1 MGRALTKSSAPRT
14 SQRMRTRPL
23 RRRWSR
29 DGRLVDIFEHPF
41 YGRVEE
47 RIRAARERDAEELM
61 GDWYY
66 GSGGK
71 LMTLKDDTKGRS
83 PYGQRFGCGGERK
96 GKRSADLQSIDYSGL
111 GGRSMMSRMASRGD
125 LPW

>member
-1 MGRALTKSSAPRT
+1 
-14 SQRMRTRPL
+14 
-23 RRRWSR
+23 
-29 DGRLVDIFEHPF
+29 LVDIFEHPF

-83 PYGQRFGCGGERK
+83 PYGQTFWMWWRAQ
-96 GKRSADLQSIDYSGL
+96 GKAIC
-111 GGRSMMSRMASRGD
+111 
-125 LPW
+125 